1 MTSPTDPSGVPA
13 ESIDPGSGGVDPP
26 PGPHLARAALTAARL
41 ASRARSGATQARW
54 RRVGT
59 RSAGWT
65 GSGPDA
71 ADPQPFG
78 RLVARLVAD
87 RGWEKQTAEATVMGR
102 WGHLVGADIAAHS
115 QPVSL
120 RDGDLVVSAESTAW
134 ATQLR
139 LLAPRILT
147 RLQST
152 LGADVVTSLRV
163 HGPSG
168 PSWKSGRR
176 SVPGRGPRD
185 TYG

>member
-1 MTSPTDPSGVPA
+1 MTSPTTPSAGAAEPDGEMPSVPPA
-13 ESIDPGSGGVDPP
+13 
-26 PGPHLARAALTAARL
+26 GPHLGQAALAAARL

-54 RRVGT
+54 RRVGA

-78 RLVARLVAD
+78 SLISRLVAD
-87 RGWEKQTAEATVMGR
+87 RGWERQTAEATVMGR
-102 WGHLVGADIAAHS
+102 WEHLVGADIAAHS
-115 QPVSL
+115 HPESL
-120 RDGDLVVSAESTAW
+120 RDGALVLSAESTAW

-139 LLAPRILT
+139 LLGPRILA
-147 RLQST
+147 RLQNT
-152 LGADVVTSLRV
+152 LGPEVVTSLRV

-176 SVPGRGPRD
+176 SVRGRGPRD